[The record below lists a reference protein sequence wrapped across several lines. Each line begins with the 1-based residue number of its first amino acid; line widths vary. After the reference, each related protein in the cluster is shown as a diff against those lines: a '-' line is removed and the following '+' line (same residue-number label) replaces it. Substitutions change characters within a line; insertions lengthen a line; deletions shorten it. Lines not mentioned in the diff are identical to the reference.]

1 MKFTEIQLPKVEFLS
16 SGKVLFKEL
25 ATLQD
30 VAIFLEVEGANLA
43 GECNGSYAVGT
54 RFTFHKLP
62 SGDTLCGCI
71 HTKFNG
77 EKYFSIEGVLL
88 QDQRTFIKRYAGH
101 NCNPEFDKFLQSHGI
116 EENIE
121 LDASEN

>member
-1 MKFTEIQLPKVEFLS
+1 MKFQEIKLPKVEFLS
-16 SGKVLFKEL
+16 SGKVLFKEP

-30 VAIFLEVEGANLA
+30 VAVFLEVEGANLA
-43 GECNGSYAVGT
+43 GECNSAYTVGT
-54 RFTFHKLP
+54 RFVFNTLP
-62 SGDTLCGCI
+62 SGDILCGCI

-88 QDQRTFIKRYAGH
+88 QDQRTFLKRFSGH
-101 NCNPEFDKFLQSHGI
+101 NCNPEFDQFLQSHGI

-121 LDASEN
+121 LGASEN